1 MFNIAI
7 SILTFNFE
15 ISHFAS
21 YAKICNN
28 FLNFHNLAHCK
39 LYNLQKK
46 ENKYNAIYIRIY
58 IKVIF
63 NRAIFATA
71 IEKGKRGKRRFDS
84 IHSHPYFIQL
94 ILFYGNAVIKP
105 AKLADI
111 WRNQSQL
118 SHVLLSAHSSS
129 RALTSPFLSFLS
141 FTFPDPSADFS
152 DYRGRNQNH
161 IERPKRR
168 VPSPVGAMR
177 SLGYI
182 AGSAVFSL
190 FMWRNRIKTVAT
202 SWVPRWDYSRTVTPG
217 NANPM

>member
-1 MFNIAI
+1 M
-7 SILTFNFE
+7 
-15 ISHFAS
+15 
-21 YAKICNN
+21 
-28 FLNFHNLAHCK
+28 
-39 LYNLQKK
+39 
-46 ENKYNAIYIRIY
+46 
-58 IKVIF
+58 
-63 NRAIFATA
+63 
-71 IEKGKRGKRRFDS
+71 KRGEGGGKKRKVRFYPSRRFDS
-84 IHSHPYFIQL
+84 SYFT
-94 ILFYGNAVIKP
+94 VIKP

-111 WRNQSQL
+111 WRNQSQWATF
-118 SHVLLSAHSSS
+118 SSSAHSSS
-129 RALTSPFLSFLS
+129 RALISLVLLVLHFS
-141 FTFPDPSADFS
+141 DPSADFS